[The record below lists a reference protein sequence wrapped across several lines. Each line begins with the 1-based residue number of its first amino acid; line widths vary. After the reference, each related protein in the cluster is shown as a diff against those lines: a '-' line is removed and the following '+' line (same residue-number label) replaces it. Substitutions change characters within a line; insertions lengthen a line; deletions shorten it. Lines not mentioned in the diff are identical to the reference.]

1 MNNLNKLNQAAD
13 IESSNSSWKSLYK
26 VGGVAAI
33 IVVVTALI
41 ELIITFFPG
50 GRTPSE
56 TVIDWFTLFQNNWF
70 LGLRNLGLLNIII
83 IVLGI
88 PTFFALYGAH
98 RQVNKTY
105 GALAVIISFI
115 GVAVFLATNR
125 AFPMLELSSQYASAA
140 TGAQRS
146 ILEAAG
152 QSMLSVGKSH
162 TPGTF
167 MGFFLGEIAGITIS
181 VVMLRSKIFSK
192 INAFVGILGFV
203 LLSIYEICSSFVPA
217 LSNAAMIVAMGGGLL
232 SMAWYIMLSRRF
244 FQLGRL

>member
-1 MNNLNKLNQAAD
+1 MSNLNKLNQATDA
-13 IESSNSSWKSLYK
+13 ESSNSSWKSLYK

-33 IVVVTALI
+33 IVVLVGLI

-50 GRTPSE
+50 GSTPSE

-88 PTFFALYGAH
+88 PTFLALYAAH
-98 RQVNKTY
+98 RRVSKAY
-105 GALAVIISFI
+105 GALAMIISFV

-125 AFPMLELSSQYASAA
+125 AFPMLELSSQYASA
-140 TGAQRS
+140 TTDVQRS
-146 ILEAAG
+146 ILVAAG
-152 QSMLSVGKSH
+152 QSMLSVGESH

-167 MGFFLGEIAGITIS
+167 MGFFLGEVAGITIS

-192 INAFVGILGFV
+192 VNAFVGILGFV
-203 LLSIYEICSSFVPA
+203 LLLIYEICSSFVPA
-217 LSNAAMIVAMGGGLL
+217 LSYIAIIFAMGGGLL
-232 SMAWYIMLSRRF
+232 SMTWYIMLSRRF
-244 FQLGRL
+244 FQLERL